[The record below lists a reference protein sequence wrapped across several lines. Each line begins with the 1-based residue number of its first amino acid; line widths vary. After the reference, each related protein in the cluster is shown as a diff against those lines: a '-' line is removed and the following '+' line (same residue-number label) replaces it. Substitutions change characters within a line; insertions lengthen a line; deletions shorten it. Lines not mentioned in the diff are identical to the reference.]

1 MNKDNRRLI
10 NQIIEAMNL
19 DNQIEEV
26 KSSWINGLNSYDEKT
41 LTDMLQMLYI
51 QRRTLEEKNNK

>member
-41 LTDMLQMLYI
+41 LTDMLQMLYV
-51 QRRTLEEKNNK
+51 QRRKFKEGG